1 MLRLIISSIWY
12 QSVSPATQI
21 PCNRQM
27 MRSSIPFS
35 PFSSP
40 HVLAPSPMPYYPPY
54 EWWTWQGEREQEQ
67 TTSHPHVSGTR
78 MNGFRDGYSR
88 APTSPSLPPSKTTP
102 ASALC
107 ENSSLP
113 LPHIHSAYCI
123 VLEEAFTVH
132 GPPHQISTTFGTSNW
147 RNDAPPETV
156 KRTSRVELDEKS
168 ICCTLQR
175 SCGAGIRWMIPF
187 VFKSITA
194 ISPRSLPAKHY
205 GMEDNQMYIVLR
217 RIQR

>member
-132 GPPHQISTTFGTSNW
+132 GPPHQISLHLWNKQLKERRPSRNRKENKQSRTGWEEHLLHTATLMWSGNTLNDSIRFQINYSNLTTFTSS
-147 RNDAPPETV
+147 
-156 KRTSRVELDEKS
+156 K
-168 ICCTLQR
+168 TLWDGR
-175 SCGAGIRWMIPF
+175 
-187 VFKSITA
+187 
-194 ISPRSLPAKHY
+194 
-205 GMEDNQMYIVLR
+205 
-217 RIQR
+217 